1 MSPDSGPVCFTVIA
15 EVRHLQEMLV
25 TGLVLGECQPEDGEL
40 ELGEEVEVALGVRGE
55 QAKINKWSV
64 FCFL

>member
-1 MSPDSGPVCFTVIA
+1 
-15 EVRHLQEMLV
+15 MLV